1 MARQRSF
8 DRNQALESAVQEF
21 WRHGY
26 EATSVAS
33 LTQAMGIRPPS
44 LYAAFGDKRALF
56 QEAVLRYR
64 ETHGAFST
72 RALAEETTGREA
84 IRRLLMETAAEYTD
98 PAHPP
103 GCLIISGA
111 VNCGPESAEVQE
123 WLRGFR
129 EAAKAALEARIDGPD
144 APALA
149 TFYASVIQ
157 GMSTQARDGATREE
171 LERVAELAMLAYP
184 ASER

>member
-1 MARQRSF
+1 M
-8 DRNQALESAVQEF
+8 
-21 WRHGY
+21 
-26 EATSVAS
+26 
-33 LTQAMGIRPPS
+33 
-44 LYAAFGDKRALF
+44 
-56 QEAVLRYR
+56 
-64 ETHGAFST
+64 
-72 RALAEETTGREA
+72 
-84 IRRLLMETAAEYTD
+84 
-98 PAHPP
+98 
-103 GCLIISGA
+103 
-111 VNCGPESAEVQE
+111 NCGPESAEVQE